1 MVVGDEGSPL
11 LEPHRPPARPNMQTP
26 ASSVTVSTAARA
38 APRLRRS
45 SAPLQ
50 RPGRRAPGGVVTQA
64 KSKGD
69 GKSDVLVFEPMKEVT
84 GTLQLV
90 ERAGGAVSLAR
101 QSYEKSLEDA
111 INDQVRLAHVSL
123 MWRYLYIRRQ
133 LGIAKK

>member
-1 MVVGDEGSPL
+1 
-11 LEPHRPPARPNMQTP
+11 MQTP